1 MYLMELDLGRDNLD
15 RAVKVYFN
23 TWKFRHPYPE
33 DFQSILEKEMN
44 KNLTPYFELLK
55 KKGNL

>member
-1 MYLMELDLGRDNLD
+1 LELDLGRDNLD